1 MHEAQS
7 LVFEVIMII
16 VVCSQVTCVLRA
28 HQCGQLFSS
37 ATGRQRGN
45 AYRAMKGFPPPS
57 PRNVSTRHR
66 NRRRVLF
73 IYPEVSAVGH
83 AELNLITVTPFIVF
97 YTTLCRN

>member
-7 LVFEVIMII
+7 LVSEVIMII

-45 AYRAMKGFPPPS
+45 AYRAMKGSPPLHPETFPL
-57 PRNVSTRHR
+57 V
-66 NRRRVLF
+66 
-73 IYPEVSAVGH
+73 
-83 AELNLITVTPFIVF
+83 TVTEGECFLFTQKSVQSA
-97 YTTLCRN
+97 TRSSV